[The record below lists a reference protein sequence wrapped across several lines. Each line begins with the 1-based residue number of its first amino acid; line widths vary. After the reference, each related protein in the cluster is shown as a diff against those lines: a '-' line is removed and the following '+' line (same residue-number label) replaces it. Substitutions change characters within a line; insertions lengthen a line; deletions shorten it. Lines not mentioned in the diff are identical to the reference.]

1 MDLCSSLHET
11 VFGFCVSPLWQAKA
25 RLFMDND
32 LILPDGERK
41 HVTGELLLAEAVQ
54 KPVKKAEESD
64 TAFLQRWE
72 KHHQQEEVINPKQP
86 GWVYT
91 TN

>member
-1 MDLCSSLHET
+1 
-11 VFGFCVSPLWQAKA
+11 
-25 RLFMDND
+25 MDND
-32 LILPDGERK
+32 LILPDGERR
-41 HVTGELLLAEAVQ
+41 HITGKLLLPEASQ
-54 KPVKKAEESD
+54 QPVKQPEESE

-72 KHHQQEEVINPKQP
+72 KHHQQEEAINSKQP